1 MSNRKQ
7 YVEINNVKSELKSVN
22 IGVPQGSILG
32 PLLFIIYVNDIN
44 NASKCFESIL
54 YADDTSLNSTL
65 TILRSNRGTL
75 SSNINRELNLIN
87 EWLLANKLS
96 LNITKTKY
104 MVFRYKQT
112 PVSNIPN
119 LELHINHSMIEK
131 VSEFD
136 FLGITIEETLS
147 WKSHVSK
154 ISNKISKIVGLLS
167 RTKRYLD
174 TSVLIKIYNSLILS
188 HLHYGI
194 LCWGFECS
202 SIFKLQKKA
211 IRTICK
217 TKYNAHT
224 DPLFKSLNTLKVV
237 DIFKLQCMKFYQ
249 KYSQNNLPSYF
260 SNMFRNAFE
269 SDTITTRAATYRR
282 PISTNR
288 STTKKTL
295 RYEIPQII
303 FNLPLNLKSKLS
315 THSLWTI
322 KTLGKS
328 YLLNKYPTNCT
339 KEHCYVCD
347 RHLNQI
353 T

>member
-1 MSNRKQ
+1 M
-7 YVEINNVKSELKSVN
+7 
-22 IGVPQGSILG
+22 
-32 PLLFIIYVNDIN
+32 
-44 NASKCFESIL
+44 
-54 YADDTSLNSTL
+54 
-65 TILRSNRGTL
+65 
-75 SSNINRELNLIN
+75 
-87 EWLLANKLS
+87 
-96 LNITKTKY
+96 
-104 MVFRYKQT
+104 
-112 PVSNIPN
+112 
-119 LELHINHSMIEK
+119 
-131 VSEFD
+131 
-136 FLGITIEETLS
+136 
-147 WKSHVSK
+147 
-154 ISNKISKIVGLLS
+154 
-167 RTKRYLD
+167 
-174 TSVLIKIYNSLILS
+174 ILS

-295 RYEIPQII
+295 RYEIPQIV
-303 FNLPLNLKSKLS
+303 FNLPPNLKSKLS

-328 YLLNKYPTNCT
+328 HLLNKYPSNCT
-339 KEHCYVCD
+339 KEQCYVCD